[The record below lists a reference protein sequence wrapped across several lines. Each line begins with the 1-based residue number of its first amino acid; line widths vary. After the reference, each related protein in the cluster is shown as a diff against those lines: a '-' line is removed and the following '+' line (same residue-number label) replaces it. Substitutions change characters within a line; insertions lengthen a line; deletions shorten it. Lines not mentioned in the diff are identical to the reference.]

1 MKFSVKFYQGGKRF
15 MKKFAVIMFAL
26 LLAVSMF
33 LASCSSKTG
42 QESSSSGN
50 DGGTENSAESSG
62 GNDGGPV
69 ELVWWVHENPSFV
82 DANKQMIA
90 AYQADHPNVKINLQV
105 FPYDAFVQKIRVSM
119 NTGQAPDIVQM
130 FGTWV
135 REYAK
140 NGLLE
145 PAPNGDQLKDQVFP
159 AAIGGFEYEGRIY
172 GVPHEFNIENGGVL
186 RHPKMFEEAGIKSNP
201 QTWSELI
208 EAAKQLTKR
217 KGDQITVRGLD
228 VTSVDSTV
236 FYFLALIQQQGAD
249 FWNEDQTRV
258 NFSTPEAK
266 KAMQELVDLIQV
278 HKVSDLTKVG
288 TTEEP
293 YMTFFKGGSAMTA
306 AGPWTIAEG
315 LNTFHV
321 NDFDYMPV
329 PSYTDK
335 PPVFSAE
342 SGWGE
347 VISSQSRHKE
357 AAWDF
362 LQFMMQDEN
371 AYAWNIRTSTI
382 PAQKAVA
389 QNPKYLEDNPYVK
402 ASLDVLEY
410 GRWIGPLADRDF
422 FFTTVHDAF
431 VKIAS
436 GRGSLEQGLKEA
448 EDAINKMLEEKQ

>member
-1 MKFSVKFYQGGKRF
+1 
-15 MKKFAVIMFAL
+15 MKKYAVL
-26 LLAVSMF
+26 LLTFILAVSTF
-33 LASCSSKTG
+33 LAACSNNAG
-42 QESSSSGN
+42 NGSSSAGN
-50 DGGTENSAESSG
+50 GGGAENSGGSSG
-62 GNDGGPV
+62 GNDGEPI

-82 DANKQMIA
+82 EANKQMIE
-90 AYQADHPNVKINLQV
+90 AYQAVRPNVKINMQV
-105 FPYDAFVQKIRVSM
+105 FPYDAFIQKIRVSM

-145 PAPNGDQLKDQVFP
+145 PAPNGDEWKDQVYP

-172 GVPHEFNIENGGVL
+172 GVPHEFNIENGGAL
-186 RHPKMFEEAGIKSNP
+186 RHPKMFEEAGIKSDP
-201 QTWSELI
+201 RTWSELI
-208 EAAKQLTKR
+208 EAAKLLTKT
-217 KGDQITVRGLD
+217 KGNQITVRGLD
-228 VTSVDSTV
+228 MTSVDSTV

-249 FWNEDQTRV
+249 YWNEDQTQV

-266 KAMQELVDLIQV
+266 RAMQELVDLIKV

-293 YMTFFKGGSAMTA
+293 YMTFFKGGSAMTT

-321 NDFDYMPV
+321 SDFDYMPV
-329 PSYTDK
+329 PSYTDR

-342 SGWGE
+342 SGWGD
-347 VISSQSRHKE
+347 VVSSQSEHKE

-362 LQFMMQDEN
+362 VGFMMQDEN

-382 PAQKAVA
+382 PAKKEVA
-389 QNPKYLEDNPYVK
+389 QDPKYLKDNPYVK

-422 FFTTVHDAF
+422 FFTTIHDAF
-431 VKIAS
+431 IKIAS
-436 GRGSLEQGLKEA
+436 GRDSLEQGLKDA
-448 EDAINKMLEEKQ
+448 EDAINKMLREKQ